1 MGLWRVQIILEKT
14 SWNQWEGRTC
24 RQFSGSLNWF
34 ADIISI
40 RNPKVHVRH
49 YHRQEIS
56 EIYRGSWGKV
66 VTSSPS
72 LDLTL
77 RFAWVQTIT
86 PETTLRALLD
96 QYADSFM
103 PPSGCASGGV
113 GDRVS
118 GLTSVPNN
126 SITWTE
132 VDVKH
137 TVSMILPIVILYQ

>member
-96 QYADSFM
+96 QYADSFT
-103 PPSGCASGGV
+103 PLSGCVSGGV